1 MASKDRDME
10 SLKRDIQSLE
20 ASVSRLGKEKKLLKD
35 RLVDME
41 EQSQAANDKM
51 GQMARAKNKMEELL
65 DEMEYD
71 FTRWGLYYSESILLK
86 SYLVLRQY
94 TLHVMWRSI
103 LSKMRELATS
113 EVFLYIE
120 RRVRVDNPGK
130 CELLISLL

>member
-35 RLVDME
+35 PLVDME

-51 GQMARAKNKMEELL
+51 GQMVRAKNKMEELL

-71 FTRWGLYYSESILLK
+71 FTRWG
-86 SYLVLRQY
+86 
-94 TLHVMWRSI
+94 
-103 LSKMRELATS
+103 
-113 EVFLYIE
+113 
-120 RRVRVDNPGK
+120 
-130 CELLISLL
+130 

>member
-51 GQMARAKNKMEELL
+51 GQITRAKNKMEELL

-71 FTRWGLYYSESILLK
+71 FTRWG
-86 SYLVLRQY
+86 
-94 TLHVMWRSI
+94 
-103 LSKMRELATS
+103 
-113 EVFLYIE
+113 
-120 RRVRVDNPGK
+120 
-130 CELLISLL
+130 

>member
-10 SLKRDIQSLE
+10 SFKRDIQSLE

-35 RLVDME
+35 RLVDSE

-71 FTRWGLYYSESILLK
+71 EGAKVKIW
-86 SYLVLRQY
+86 
-94 TLHVMWRSI
+94 
-103 LSKMRELATS
+103 
-113 EVFLYIE
+113 E
-120 RRVRVDNPGK
+120 RIYCNASVRKTV
-130 CELLISLL
+130 

>member
-51 GQMARAKNKMEELL
+51 GQMVRAKNKMEELL

-71 FTRWGLYYSESILLK
+71 FTRWG
-86 SYLVLRQY
+86 
-94 TLHVMWRSI
+94 
-103 LSKMRELATS
+103 
-113 EVFLYIE
+113 
-120 RRVRVDNPGK
+120 
-130 CELLISLL
+130 

>member
-71 FTRWGLYYSESILLK
+71 FTRW
-86 SYLVLRQY
+86 
-94 TLHVMWRSI
+94 
-103 LSKMRELATS
+103 
-113 EVFLYIE
+113 
-120 RRVRVDNPGK
+120 D
-130 CELLISLL
+130 